1 MKPILLSLS
10 ILLSFII
17 STHDAAGQG
26 FVYTEASDL
35 TLTGKLCTDTPNP
48 YHRVDTVKYKGFTPG
63 ENLQVRMSSGIAV
76 AFKTNSS
83 AISIKTIF
91 GKPGFPNN
99 TNGYSGRGYDL
110 YIRQNGE
117 WIYAESGLPSD
128 STPEKPFTL
137 ISHMDKSMKECLL
150 YLPLYSEVNSV
161 QIGVDKDAT
170 LEAMENPFRHRIGVF
185 GSSYTHGSSTS
196 RGGMTYIAQL
206 SRNTGL
212 QMLSLGCS
220 GNCKLQPYFAEV
232 LCDAEVDALMFDS
245 FSNPNPA
252 QMKER
257 LFPFI
262 EKMLQAHPGK
272 PLIFQRTIYREGR
285 NFSRSQD
292 KSEREKME
300 TADSLMKIA
309 VKKYPDVY
317 YITPVAHSKDHNA
330 TVDGTH
336 PDNYGYTL
344 WAQSIEK
351 KVVKILKKYG
361 IR

>member
-1 MKPILLSLS
+1 MKHIFISLS
-10 ILLSFII
+10 ILLGLMASA
-17 STHDAAGQG
+17 HDAAGQG

-91 GKPGFPNN
+91 GKPGFPTN

-128 STPEKPFTL
+128 SKPDKPFTL
-137 ISHMDKSMKECLL
+137 ISDMDESMKECLL

-161 QIGVDKDAT
+161 QIGVDKDAV

-196 RGGMTYIAQL
+196 RSGMTYIAQL
-206 SRNTGL
+206 GRNTGL

-220 GNCKLQPYFAEV
+220 GNSKLQPYFAAV
-232 LCDAEVDALMFDS
+232 LRDADVDAFLFDS
-245 FSNPNPA
+245 FSNPTPKE
-252 QMKER
+252 MKER
-257 LFPFI
+257 LFNFI
-262 EKMLQAHPGK
+262 ETIQAAHPGK
-272 PLIFQRTIYREGR
+272 PLIFQRTIYRESR
-285 NFSRSQD
+285 NFNMAVD
-292 KSEREKME
+292 KSEREKIE

-309 VKKYPDVY
+309 MKKYPDIY
-317 YITPVAHSKDHNA
+317 YIFPKADTKDHNA

-336 PDNYGYTL
+336 PDNRGYTV
-344 WAQSIEK
+344 WAESIEK
-351 KVVKILKKYG
+351 PVRKILKKYG

>member
-1 MKPILLSLS
+1 MKHIFISLS
-10 ILLSFII
+10 ILLGLMASA
-17 STHDAAGQG
+17 HDAAGQG

-91 GKPGFPNN
+91 GKPGFPTN

-110 YIRQNGE
+110 YIRQDGE
-117 WIYAESGLPSD
+117 WIYAESGLPND
-128 STPEKPFTL
+128 SNPEKPFTL

-161 QIGVDKDAT
+161 QIGVDKEAT

-220 GNCKLQPYFAEV
+220 GNSKLQPYFAAV
-232 LCDAEVDALMFDS
+232 LRDADVDAFLFDS
-245 FSNPNPA
+245 FSNPTPKE
-252 QMKER
+252 MKER
-257 LFPFI
+257 LFNFI
-262 EKMLQAHPGK
+262 ETIQAAHPGK
-272 PLIFQRTIYREGR
+272 PLIFQRTIYRESR
-285 NFSRSQD
+285 NFCLSAAD
-292 KSEREKME
+292 KESKKQAMAEK
-300 TADSLMKIA
+300 LMKEA
-309 VKKYPDVY
+309 VKKYDDVY
-317 YITPVAHSKDHNA
+317 FIQTNA
-330 TVDGTH
+330 TDQMHSTSVDGVH
-336 PDNYGYTL
+336 PSDYGYTL
-344 WAQSIEK
+344 WAESIRK
-351 KVVKILKKYG
+351 PILKILKKYG

>member
-1 MKPILLSLS
+1 MKHLF
-10 ILLSFII
+10 LSFAILMGLII
-17 STHDAAGQG
+17 SAQDAAGQG

-35 TLTGKLCTDTPNP
+35 TLTGKLHTDTPNP
-48 YHRVDTVKYKGFTPG
+48 YHRVDTVKYKGFTSV
-63 ENLQVRMSSGIAV
+63 ENGQVRMSSGIAV

-83 AISIKTIF
+83 AISIRTIY
-91 GKPGFPNN
+91 GKPGFPTN

-128 STPEKPFTL
+128 SKPDKPFTL
-137 ISHMDKSMKECLL
+137 ISDMDESMKECLL

-161 QIGVDKDAT
+161 QIGVDKDAV

-220 GNCKLQPYFAEV
+220 GNSKLQPYFAAV
-232 LCDAEVDALMFDS
+232 LRDADVDAFLFDS
-245 FSNPNPA
+245 FSNPTPKE
-252 QMKER
+252 MKER
-257 LFPFI
+257 LFNFI
-262 EKMLQAHPGK
+262 ETIQAAHPGK
-272 PLIFQRTIYREGR
+272 PLIFQRTIYRESR
-285 NFSRSQD
+285 NFNMAVD
-292 KSEREKME
+292 KSEREKIE

-309 VKKYPDVY
+309 MKKYPDIY
-317 YITPVAHSKDHNA
+317 YIFPKADTKDHNA

-336 PDNYGYTL
+336 PDNRGYTV
-344 WAQSIEK
+344 WAESIEK
-351 KVVKILKKYG
+351 PVRKILKKYG

>member
-1 MKPILLSLS
+1 MKHLF
-10 ILLSFII
+10 LSFAILMGLII
-17 STHDAAGQG
+17 SAQDAAGQG

-35 TLTGKLCTDTPNP
+35 TLTGKLHTDTPNP
-48 YHRVDTVKYKGFTPG
+48 YHRVDTVKYKGFTSV
-63 ENLQVRMSSGIAV
+63 ENGQVRMSSGIAV

-83 AISIKTIF
+83 AISIRTIY
-91 GKPGFPNN
+91 GKPSFPTN

-128 STPEKPFTL
+128 SKPDKPFTL
-137 ISHMDKSMKECLL
+137 ISDMDESMKECLL

-161 QIGVDKDAT
+161 QIGVDKDAV

-196 RGGMTYIAQL
+196 RSGMTYIAQL
-206 SRNTGL
+206 GRNTGL

-220 GNCKLQPYFAEV
+220 GNSKLQPYFAAV
-232 LCDAEVDALMFDS
+232 LRDADVDAFLFDS
-245 FSNPNPA
+245 FSNPTPKE
-252 QMKER
+252 MKER
-257 LFPFI
+257 LFNFI
-262 EKMLQAHPGK
+262 ETIQAAHPGK
-272 PLIFQRTIYREGR
+272 PLIFQRTIYRESR
-285 NFSRSQD
+285 NFNMAVD
-292 KSEREKME
+292 KSEREKIE

-309 VKKYPDVY
+309 MKKYPDIY
-317 YITPVAHSKDHNA
+317 YIFPKADTKDHNA

-336 PDNYGYTL
+336 PDNRGYTV
-344 WAQSIEK
+344 WAESIEK
-351 KVVKILKKYG
+351 PVRKILKKYG

>member
-1 MKPILLSLS
+1 MKHLF
-10 ILLSFII
+10 LSFAILMGLII
-17 STHDAAGQG
+17 SAQDAAGQG

-35 TLTGKLCTDTPNP
+35 TLTGKLHTDTPNP
-48 YHRVDTVKYKGFTPG
+48 YHRVDTVKYKGFTSV
-63 ENLQVRMSSGIAV
+63 ENGQVRMSSGIAV

-83 AISIKTIF
+83 AISIRTIY
-91 GKPGFPNN
+91 GKPGFPTN

-128 STPEKPFTL
+128 SKPDKPFTL
-137 ISHMDKSMKECLL
+137 ISDMDESMKECLL

-161 QIGVDKDAT
+161 QIGVDKDAV

-196 RGGMTYIAQL
+196 RSGMTYIAQL
-206 SRNTGL
+206 GRNTGL

-220 GNCKLQPYFAEV
+220 GNSKLQPYFAAV
-232 LCDAEVDALMFDS
+232 LRDADVDAFLFDS
-245 FSNPNPA
+245 FSNPTPKE
-252 QMKER
+252 MKER
-257 LFPFI
+257 LFNFI
-262 EKMLQAHPGK
+262 ETIQAAHPGK
-272 PLIFQRTIYREGR
+272 PLIFQRTIYRESR
-285 NFSRSQD
+285 NFNMAVD
-292 KSEREKME
+292 KSEREKIE

-309 VKKYPDVY
+309 MKKYPDIY
-317 YITPVAHSKDHNA
+317 YIFPKADTKDHNA

-336 PDNYGYTL
+336 PDNRGYTV
-344 WAQSIEK
+344 WAESIEK
-351 KVVKILKKYG
+351 PVRKILKKYG

>member
-1 MKPILLSLS
+1 MKHLF
-10 ILLSFII
+10 LSFAILMGLII
-17 STHDAAGQG
+17 SAQDAAGQG

-35 TLTGKLCTDTPNP
+35 TLTGKLHTDTPNP
-48 YHRVDTVKYKGFTPG
+48 YHRVDTVKYKGFTSV
-63 ENLQVRMSSGIAV
+63 ENGQVRMSSGIAV

-83 AISIKTIF
+83 AISIRTIY
-91 GKPGFPNN
+91 GKPGFPTN
-99 TNGYSGRGYDL
+99 TNGYSGRGNDL

-128 STPEKPFTL
+128 SKPDKPFTL
-137 ISHMDKSMKECLL
+137 ISDMDESMKECLL

-161 QIGVDKDAT
+161 QIGVDKDAV

-196 RGGMTYIAQL
+196 RSGMTYIAQL

-220 GNCKLQPYFAEV
+220 GNSKLQPYFAAV
-232 LCDAEVDALMFDS
+232 LRDADVDAFLFDS
-245 FSNPNPA
+245 FSNPTPKE
-252 QMKER
+252 MKER
-257 LFPFI
+257 LFNFI
-262 EKMLQAHPGK
+262 ETIQAAHPGK
-272 PLIFQRTIYREGR
+272 PLIFQRTIYRESR
-285 NFSRSQD
+285 NFNMAVD
-292 KSEREKME
+292 KSEREKIE

-309 VKKYPDVY
+309 MKKYPDIY
-317 YITPVAHSKDHNA
+317 YIFPKADTKDHNA

-336 PDNYGYTL
+336 PDNRGYTV
-344 WAQSIEK
+344 WAESIEK
-351 KVVKILKKYG
+351 PVRKILKKYG